1 MALVVLV
8 QIQAIASGIVF
19 REAAIRHKDD
29 ELPSGERIHPLAK
42 ALVVRFSGLKSFKV
56 L

>member
-1 MALVVLV
+1 MLV
-8 QIQAIASGIVF
+8 QSQAIANGIVF
-19 REAAIRHKDD
+19 CEAAIRHEDD
-29 ELPSGERIHPLAK
+29 ELPSGERIHPLMK